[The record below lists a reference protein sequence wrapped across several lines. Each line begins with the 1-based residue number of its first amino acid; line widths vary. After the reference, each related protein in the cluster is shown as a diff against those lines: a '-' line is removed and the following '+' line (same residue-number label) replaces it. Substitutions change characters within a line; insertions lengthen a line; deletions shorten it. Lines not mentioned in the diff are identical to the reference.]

1 MVYFCPLLWLFLFKI
16 VILKWAIAQFKTFN
30 LLLSV
35 LFQCPNYAS
44 SLYLLCIHDYSF
56 PDEAAQLPLQR
67 LRGLYLPIFIRT
79 SQSRPCTLYHP
90 SLLYHSRRYLKVRLQ
105 REKSES
111 GIICFEGEWTIQG
124 KVSKLSYPYTFTS
137 QWKLCPDRSNKKKW
151 EVPERKETEF
161 LTLCWMFSELQ
172 SATPLKWQQRGTGWR
187 SSWANLIASL
197 EV

>member
-1 MVYFCPLLWLFLFKI
+1 MVIPFFKI

-137 QWKLCPDRSNKKKW
+137 QWKLCPDRSNKRN
-151 EVPERKETEF
+151 ERSLKERR
-161 LTLCWMFSELQ
+161 L
-172 SATPLKWQQRGTGWR
+172 
-187 SSWANLIASL
+187 SSWPCVGCFLNCSL
-197 EV
+197 LPHSSDSREEQDEEVLERTW